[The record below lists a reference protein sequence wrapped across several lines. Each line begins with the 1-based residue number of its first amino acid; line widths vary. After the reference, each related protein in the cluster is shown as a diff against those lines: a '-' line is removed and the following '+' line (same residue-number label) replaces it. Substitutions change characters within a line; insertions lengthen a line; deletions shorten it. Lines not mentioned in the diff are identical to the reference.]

1 MDRLSSMAVF
11 VRAVDAGSFSSAGL
25 ALDMS
30 PQLVGKQVR
39 LLEQHLGVR
48 LLNRTTRRQSLTD
61 FGQRFYERAK
71 IILAEVEIAESM
83 AAEMRIVPSGLL
95 RINAPVSFGTH
106 ALAPRLPEY
115 LARYPDVSVEL
126 TMSNREVDLIE
137 EGYDIVF
144 RVGELRDS
152 GLIGRALA
160 PYRLVLCAAPSYLE
174 VSAPLRSPS
183 DLAQHQCLLFLRG
196 AYRDT
201 WTFDGPNGRE
211 VVPVSGHLSADNG
224 ESLLQ
229 AGLAGAGILLQ
240 PSELVA
246 TAIEQGRLI
255 RLLEHYHPPA
265 RSFHLL
271 HGRDGQM
278 TPKLRSF
285 LDFALQVFKE
295 R

>member
-1 MDRLSSMAVF
+1 
-11 VRAVDAGSFSSAGL
+11 
-25 ALDMS
+25 
-30 PQLVGKQVR
+30 
-39 LLEQHLGVR
+39 
-48 LLNRTTRRQSLTD
+48 TRRQSLTD

-115 LARYPDVSVEL
+115 LARYPDVSVDL

-144 RVGELRDS
+144 RVGQLRDS
-152 GLIGRALA
+152 GLIGRTLA

-174 VSAPLRSPS
+174 AAAPLRSPS
-183 DLAQHQCLLFLRG
+183 DLSQHQCLLFLRG

-201 WTFDGPNGRE
+201 WTFDGPNGRV
-211 VVPVSGHLSADNG
+211 VVPVSGRLSADNG
-224 ESLLQ
+224 ESLLH

-246 TAIEQGRLI
+246 SAIEQGRLV
-255 RLLEHYHPPA
+255 RVLEDYHPPA
-265 RSFHLL
+265 RSLHLL
-271 HGRDGQM
+271 YGRDGRM

-285 LDFALQVFKE
+285 LDFALQVFKAL
-295 R
+295 